1 MAAAA
6 AALKTEDTSLDI
18 WRKVPPEEKLELM
31 ARAQSRGLA
40 ATIVLLVIT
49 GTMAVGLR
57 MPWIFWAAFATIP
70 FVFQFASAK
79 AWRDIKPRTVLEYL
93 AARSAA
99 RRYAYGAQSKDL
111 TIDLMFKGILAAD
124 LSHLGENAE
133 LEAHLDSRDRVPV
146 WVSLFPDTIVMM
158 SERAGGAQL
167 EFVHSTLDRLEV
179 TAESFD
185 DANGEGRRL
194 SFQIEA
200 RKGETQRW
208 FLMSPYPAALL
219 VCERKIKRAVEE
231 HQVQLERERN
241 AVKSLFRSGDDES
254 LSENSFSF

>member
-6 AALKTEDTSLDI
+6 AATKAEENALDI

-31 ARAQSRGLA
+31 ARAQSRGLS
-40 ATIVLLVIT
+40 ATLVLLLIT
-49 GTMAVGLR
+49 GTVAVGLR
-57 MPWIFWAAFATIP
+57 MPWIFWSAFATIP

-99 RRYAYGAQSKDL
+99 RRYAYGAQAKDL
-111 TIDLMFKGILAAD
+111 TVDLMFKGSLSPD
-124 LSHLGENAE
+124 LSQLGESE
-133 LEAHLDSRDRVPV
+133 GIEAHLDARDKIPV

-158 SERAGGAQL
+158 SEHAGGAKL
-167 EFVHSTLDRLEV
+167 EFVHSTLDRMNV
-179 TAESFD
+179 TAEGFD
-185 DANGEGRRL
+185 ESGGDSRRL
-194 SFQIEA
+194 ALEVEL

-208 FLMSPYPAALL
+208 FLLSPHPAALL

-231 HQVQLERERN
+231 HRVQLERERN
-241 AVKSLFRSGDDES
+241 AVKNLFRSSDDEFSNES
-254 LSENSFSF
+254 LSF